1 MEIIRKNADLRFLTN
16 DELKSINGGTPFI
29 VVVALF
35 FLLGVALGLNADIPP
50 SE

>member
-1 MEIIRKNADLRFLTN
+1 MEITGKNVELRYLTD

-29 VVVALF
+29 IVVALF
-35 FLLGVALGLNADIPP
+35 FLLGVAIGLNADIPP

>member
-1 MEIIRKNADLRFLTN
+1 MEITQKNADLRFLTD

-29 VVVALF
+29 IIVTLF